1 MIKITLTKAPT
12 SLLECAGY
20 ISGRKKL
27 IQAMSLNIDR
37 PINRAVVVGC
47 AIFTTHNYLKL
58 HMSRTLKVPLGNTH
72 AKTRKL
78 WQPST
83 GLRLSKRYP
92 SINSLAVHCLH
103 FHTPAERPTAL
114 SFPQYADIA
123 RRLVLASRLPSR
135 ASPALNPHSAR
146 C

>member
-58 HMSRTLKVPLGNTH
+58 HMSRTLKVLYSCQNAEVVAAFYRVAPVETIPVDQFTGRPLLAFSH
-72 AKTRKL
+72 ACRE
-78 WQPST
+78 
-83 GLRLSKRYP
+83 
-92 SINSLAVHCLH
+92 AHCTIFSPVCRH
-103 FHTPAERPTAL
+103 CTSPR
-114 SFPQYADIA
+114 A
-123 RRLVLASRLPSR
+123 RVTLTIESVAGIKSS
-135 ASPALNPHSAR
+135 
-146 C
+146 